1 MQGTAQ
7 DDLQPLRPPPEIGNG
22 PSEQRDEGPLLPA
35 AAAAAARAAA
45 GGGSWSD
52 DRGRSTL
59 LINVASVMERV
70 DEQVGSL
77 PEGEGCAAHHAT
89 RHL

>member
-7 DDLQPLRPPPEIGNG
+7 DDLQPLRPPPEIGNE

-35 AAAAAARAAA
+35 AAAGTAAAAA
-45 GGGSWSD
+45 GSWRD

-59 LINVASVMERV
+59 LINTASIMERV
-70 DEQVGSL
+70 DEQVGQL
-77 PEGEGCAAHHAT
+77 A
-89 RHL
+89 

>member
-35 AAAAAARAAA
+35 AAAA
-45 GGGSWSD
+45 GSWRD

-59 LINVASVMERV
+59 LINIASVMERV

-89 RHL
+89 RQL